1 MATESGGPHSTVYQ
15 PPLRNFSVRCAGI
28 RFVPPASPDY
38 RCAVSPYEGLD
49 AFKACH
55 QLTLAVH
62 RVVETLE
69 ERDATLAAQ
78 LWAAAL
84 CASSRIARGSGFRNR
99 RMFAACVD
107 RTLAALA
114 EISFYLEVGC
124 AMDLISKDE
133 RQELES
139 LGGRASFY
147 SIKLVTSLPSGRPSE
162 TGPAPQK
169 LVQPR
174 P

>member
-1 MATESGGPHSTVYQ
+1 MMVFG
-15 PPLRNFSVRCAGI
+15 
-28 RFVPPASPDY
+28 
-38 RCAVSPYEGLD
+38 
-49 AFKACH
+49 
-55 QLTLAVH
+55 
-62 RVVETLE
+62 RVVFFFSSRRRHTRFDCDWSSEVCSSDL
-69 ERDATLAAQ
+69 DATLAAQ

-133 RQELES
+133 RSEERRVGQEPR
-139 LGGRASFY
+139 GGGGADEWR
-147 SIKLVTSLPSGRPSE
+147 
-162 TGPAPQK
+162 
-169 LVQPR
+169 
-174 P
+174 

>member
-1 MATESGGPHSTVYQ
+1 MSA
-15 PPLRNFSVRCAGI
+15 
-28 RFVPPASPDY
+28 
-38 RCAVSPYEGLD
+38 YEDLD

-55 QLTLAVH
+55 ELTLAVH
-62 RVVETLE
+62 RVAEKLE
-69 ERDATLAAQ
+69 ERDTTLSGY

-114 EISFYLEVGC
+114 EISFYLEIGC
-124 AMDLISKDE
+124 ATDLISKDD

-139 LGGRASFY
+139 LGGRALFY
-147 SIKLVTSLPSGRPSE
+147 SMKLVTSLAGGSPSE
-162 TGPAPQK
+162 TGPP
-169 LVQPR
+169 P
-174 P
+174 

>member
-1 MATESGGPHSTVYQ
+1 
-15 PPLRNFSVRCAGI
+15 VREFG
-28 RFVPPASPDY
+28 ASQGDSLDY
-38 RCAVSPYEGLD
+38 RWAVSPYEDLD

-55 QLTLAVH
+55 HLTLAVH
-62 RVVETLE
+62 RVVETIE

-78 LWAAAL
+78 LWGAAL

-99 RMFAACVD
+99 RKFAACVD

-124 AMDLISKDE
+124 AMDLISKEE

-139 LGGRASFY
+139 LGGRALFY
-147 SIKLVTSLPSGRPSE
+147 SMKLVTSLAGGSPSE
-162 TGPAPQK
+162 TGPTP
-169 LVQPR
+169 
-174 P
+174 

>member
-15 PPLRNFSVRCAGI
+15 PPVRNFSVPCAGI
-28 RFVPPASPDY
+28 RFVPPDSPDY
-38 RCAVSPYEGLD
+38 RCAVSPYEELD

-69 ERDATLAAQ
+69 ERDAALAEQ

-84 CASSRIARGSGFRNR
+84 CASSRVARGSGFRNR

-114 EISFYLEVGC
+114 EISFYLEIGC
-124 AMDLISKDE
+124 AMDLISKAY

-139 LGGRASFY
+139 LGGRALLY
-147 SIKLVTSLPSGRPSE
+147 SMQLVTSLAGGSPSE
-162 TGPAPQK
+162 TGPP
-169 LVQPR
+169 P
-174 P
+174 

>member
-1 MATESGGPHSTVYQ
+1 MPE
-15 PPLRNFSVRCAGI
+15 
-28 RFVPPASPDY
+28 Y
-38 RCAVSPYEGLD
+38 RYAVSPYEELD

-69 ERDATLAAQ
+69 ERDAALAAQ

-124 AMDLISKDE
+124 AMDLISKDD

-139 LGGRASFY
+139 LGGRALFY
-147 SIKLVTSLPSGRPSE
+147 SMKLVTSLAGGSPSE
-162 TGPAPQK
+162 TGPTP
-169 LVQPR
+169 
-174 P
+174 

>member
-1 MATESGGPHSTVYQ
+1 MPE
-15 PPLRNFSVRCAGI
+15 
-28 RFVPPASPDY
+28 Y
-38 RCAVSPYEGLD
+38 RYAVSPYEELD

-69 ERDATLAAQ
+69 ERDAALAAQ

-114 EISFYLEVGC
+114 EISFCLEVGC
-124 AMDLISKDE
+124 AMDLISKDD

-139 LGGRASFY
+139 LGGRALFY
-147 SIKLVTSLPSGRPSE
+147 SMKLVTSLAGGSPSE
-162 TGPAPQK
+162 TGPP
-169 LVQPR
+169 P
-174 P
+174 

>member
-1 MATESGGPHSTVYQ
+1 
-15 PPLRNFSVRCAGI
+15 
-28 RFVPPASPDY
+28 
-38 RCAVSPYEGLD
+38 VSAYEDLD

-84 CASSRIARGSGFRNR
+84 CASSRVARGSGFQNR
-99 RMFAACVD
+99 RMFASCVD
-107 RTLAALA
+107 RTLAALS

-124 AMDLISKDE
+124 AMNLISKEE
-133 RQELES
+133 RHELES
-139 LGGRASFY
+139 LGGRALFY
-147 SIKLVTSLPSGRPSE
+147 SMKLVTSLTGGSPSE
-162 TGPAPQK
+162 TGPPS
-169 LVQPR
+169 
-174 P
+174 